1 MKKIW
6 CIMAIATALVS
17 LQAAEPALRIGWGR
31 RSINPGKPV
40 AITGQTYLRVS
51 IGEYNPVVTE
61 ALVIE
66 NGRDAVIFV
75 SVDVVS
81 VRVLD
86 EVRAKLRAA
95 VPEIPVEKLVINAT
109 HTHAGPSFSN
119 GKALIPEM
127 TYMPTGEIIDF
138 LAKQISEAVIDA
150 WKNRAPGSVAFGYGF
165 ATVGHSR
172 RTAFSNPQDSPAKG
186 KRSAGIFTNGYVRM
200 YGNTAEE
207 SFSHYEAGTD
217 AFANFMYTFDTAGK
231 LTGAVINVPCPAQT
245 NEAAW
250 VLHASFW
257 HPVREK
263 LRARYGNIG
272 IIAQSAAA
280 GDLAPRQLHYLSAEL
295 RRYRL
300 KYPEQYRKLMKTGL
314 PYPKGLFNDEA
325 AEKLSREKNALEMLR
340 AEDISCRITAAFN
353 EVLSWARND
362 RLSAPVFRHEV
373 ASVKLERRMV
383 TEDELRDARKA
394 IDELDAEMAKL
405 KKAGEP
411 VPPTMMS
418 RKARFKRVIDR
429 YELQKREPEFVTDIH
444 AIRIG
449 DFAFVSN
456 RFELFIDF
464 MHRIQGRSP
473 FVQTIVVQ
481 LTADPG
487 QKGGGSYLPTERAVF
502 NQGYS
507 ATLQSNQVSPAGG
520 QQLVDCTV
528 DLLKRLHGTSK

>member
-6 CIMAIATALVS
+6 YIMTIAAALVS

-40 AITGQTYLRVS
+40 AITGQHYLRVS

-66 NGRDAVIFV
+66 NGRDAAIFV

-86 EVRAKLRAA
+86 EVCAKLRAEA
-95 VPEIPVEKLVINAT
+95 PEIPAEKLVVNAT
-109 HTHAGPSFSN
+109 HSHTGPSFSN
-119 GKALIPEM
+119 GKPLIPGM
-127 TYMPTGEIIDF
+127 TYMPTDESIDF
-138 LAKQISEAVIDA
+138 LAARISEAVIEA

-172 RTAFSNPQDSPAKG
+172 RTAFSKPQAYPDKG
-186 KRSAGIFTNGYVRM
+186 KRSAGTFTNGYVRM
-200 YGNTAEE
+200 YGNTAEDT
-207 SFSHYEAGTD
+207 FSHYEAGTD
-217 AFANFMYTFDTAGK
+217 AFANFMYTFDAAGK

-300 KYPEQYRKLMKTGL
+300 KYPERYRELMKTGL
-314 PYPKGLFNDEA
+314 PCPRGLFKDA
-325 AEKLSREKNALEMLR
+325 DAEKLGREKDALEMLR
-340 AEDISCRITAAFN
+340 AEDISSRITAAFD

-362 RLSAPVFRHEV
+362 RLSTPVFRHEV
-373 ASVKLERRMV
+373 ASVKLEKRMV
-383 TEDELRDARKA
+383 TEEELRDARKV
-394 IDELDAEMAKL
+394 IEGFDAEIAEL
-405 KKAGEP
+405 KKAGKP
-411 VPPTMMS
+411 VHPNLIS

-429 YELQKREPEFVTDIH
+429 YELQKREPRFVTDIH

-481 LTADPG
+481 LTADRG

-507 ATLQSNQVSPAGG
+507 ATLQSNLVSPAGG
-520 QQLVDCTV
+520 QQLVDYTI
-528 DLLKRLHGTSK
+528 DLLKRLHSAAK